1 MTKAARPQESPT
13 SGRGPRQRDRGVHT
27 DLVSGE
33 PTHVL
38 CNTMNTSP
46 QTYQV
51 NQGAFT
57 YLLKHHGPLHGAMVY
72 TNSTKSGA
80 IAGQVLIE
88 GPLHAGVKSDKTTG
102 VGGQAQQSEFTPI
115 IQQMKQNGSNFAY
128 TVTSAAG
135 AVELLSEAQLQGLTD
150 PNILWTCTTACYD
163 NTVTTNAGVMNGL
176 YVSMTFLPFEEARAN
191 RGVANFVKYVRP
203 DKVNG
208 FAVYGWSATL
218 AFAEAARAAAK
229 QSGNN
234 GLTRAALLNGAK
246 TLTAF
251 DAGGLLGTTDIAD
264 KKQTACTA
272 VVQLQKGKW
281 VRLYPKKQGTF
292 DCASK
297 NHVEFP
303 ADFANS

>member
-1 MTKAARPQESPT
+1 MTKAGRPQESPT
-13 SGRGPRQRDRGVHT
+13 SAGGRSTTEGCAPISFPVN
-27 DLVSGE
+27 
-33 PTHVL
+33 PPNVL

-191 RGVANFVKYVRP
+191 RRGRELREIRP
-203 DKVNG
+203 PRQGEWIRRLRMERNV
-208 FAVYGWSATL
+208 
-218 AFAEAARAAAK
+218 AFARQARPPRSSRETMA
-229 QSGNN
+229 
-234 GLTRAALLNGAK
+234 
-246 TLTAF
+246 
-251 DAGGLLGTTDIAD
+251 
-264 KKQTACTA
+264 
-272 VVQLQKGKW
+272 
-281 VRLYPKKQGTF
+281 
-292 DCASK
+292 
-297 NHVEFP
+297 
-303 ADFANS
+303 